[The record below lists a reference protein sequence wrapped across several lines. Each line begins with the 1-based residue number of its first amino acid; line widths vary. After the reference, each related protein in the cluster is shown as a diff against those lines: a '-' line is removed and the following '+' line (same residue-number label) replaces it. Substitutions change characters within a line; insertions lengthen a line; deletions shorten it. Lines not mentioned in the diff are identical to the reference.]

1 MTPRTVERI
10 RLDKW
15 LWAARFYKTRMLAK
29 EAIESGHVRLDGE
42 RAKVARELVVGDR
55 LRLRRGSEEL
65 EVQVLKL
72 SDQRGGAPEAQTLY
86 AETPDS
92 AARRE
97 EAALQ
102 RRASAV
108 QHPDQRPDKQQ
119 RRRIVRFKRAMGAD
133 GSGEAGG

>member
-1 MTPRTVERI
+1 MTPRTVGRV

-15 LWAARFYKTRMLAK
+15 LWAARFYKTRNLAK
-29 EAIESGHVRLDGE
+29 EAIESGHVKLGGE
-42 RAKVARELVVGDR
+42 RAKVARELAVGDR
-55 LRLRRGSEEL
+55 LTLRRGSEEIAL
-65 EVQVLKL
+65 QVLKL
-72 SDQRGGAPEAQTLY
+72 SDQRGGAPEAQALY
-86 AETPDS
+86 AETPES
-92 AARRE
+92 LASRQ

-133 GSGEAGG
+133 GGSDD